1 MFQRSFSMYTQKE
14 KWLWHSSKW
23 NKVQNEAEHQGFGIA
38 GGWRTHITR
47 EIENKAEMDH
57 RAAVGMAPRH
67 VSLSPVQ
74 SSTCRTAVRRQHEGH
89 ASWWLTLPGVWTF
102 VCCVNKAGLGI
113 TAIVEMPGSVTE
125 SRRNVSVMISSYR
138 NAYHCCSSQGSQD
151 HLSSIS
157 FTTGWACV
165 DAVIYKICRMPG
177 QVTGFSCS
185 TSFLGNVEIYGYP
198 SLMKMDEIY
207 RSQVAHASHQMSCLD
222 LKYGGEGGGEYKWVL
237 I

>member
-1 MFQRSFSMYTQKE
+1 MCVDVQLGGDCCDSFCVNVPDAQSDFEMFQRSFSMYTQKE

-89 ASWWLTLPGVWTF
+89 TSWWLTLPRV
-102 VCCVNKAGLGI
+102 
-113 TAIVEMPGSVTE
+113 
-125 SRRNVSVMISSYR
+125 
-138 NAYHCCSSQGSQD
+138 
-151 HLSSIS
+151 
-157 FTTGWACV
+157 
-165 DAVIYKICRMPG
+165 
-177 QVTGFSCS
+177 
-185 TSFLGNVEIYGYP
+185 
-198 SLMKMDEIY
+198 
-207 RSQVAHASHQMSCLD
+207 
-222 LKYGGEGGGEYKWVL
+222 
-237 I
+237 